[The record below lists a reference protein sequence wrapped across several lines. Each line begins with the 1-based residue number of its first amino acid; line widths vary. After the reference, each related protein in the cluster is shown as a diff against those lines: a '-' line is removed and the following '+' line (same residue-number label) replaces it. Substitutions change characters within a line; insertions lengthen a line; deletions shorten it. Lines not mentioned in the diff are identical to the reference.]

1 VTLARSETVLQE
13 QAKQALQG
21 GQPAEALVCYRRLL
35 RNCRALGGAYEN
47 WLRGMLAAYQ
57 AQGRQPMAGIILLA
71 LRRHDEA
78 QACFDRS
85 ENPFE
90 WGLCAEA
97 MGRHQEAATAYRA
110 AGLYALAAMALERAQ
125 DPAGAALEW
134 QAVLGHGRLRG
145 RAYETAL
152 VHFNLARVWRQTGAN
167 AQARQEA
174 VTTQRLIE
182 ACADE
187 FETQGEGE
195 RALCCYGVLLRLG
208 KDTGSFENVAE
219 GTLNSIRLLAASQQ
233 RFWVL
238 QYYDDFLELASAAG
252 EWHAAATLACE
263 AADFSASLNVK
274 TDRHYR
280 QRAMSLWHE
289 AARQNLLGNG
299 PIEVSEN
306 ALIAGIDVAAS
317 LGDLHMIGRFY
328 AALAELDL
336 GEVKR
341 ARYAELATRN
351 RAAQPSPPAV
361 PPPVEHWRR
370 QDAYPDVWLQDLAEW
385 ELTGHPA
392 WTLERLL
399 VAPLTLVAS
408 GRAALRALL
417 VVADEDAEPD
427 HTRRSAELA
436 LAMGEVMAYE
446 VLAPIEELAAHPAA
460 LVRAAAAAAAGRTPH
475 RRSFGI
481 VRRGLADADAT
492 VRREAVQA
500 LRSLHFRDAFPS
512 LAYFYRESVDPEAR
526 QAALDSI
533 GKIDTLE
540 AGLFLI
546 EVVRQDAGETGERA
560 LAFLRGRPELASLIH
575 HAAMVE
581 TGPVQRALKTLLQ
594 EL

>member
-1 VTLARSETVLQE
+1 MVTLTRSETALQE
-13 QAKQALQG
+13 QAEQALHAG
-21 GQPAEALVCYRRLL
+21 RPAEALVCYRRLL
-35 RNCRALGGAYEN
+35 HNHRVLGGAFET
-47 WLRGMLAAYQ
+47 WLLGMLAAYQ
-57 AQGRQPMAGIILLA
+57 AQGRQPLAGIILLA
-71 LRRHDEA
+71 LRRFDEA
-78 QACFDRS
+78 QACFDRK

-97 MGRHQEAATAYRA
+97 TGRHQDATAAFRA
-110 AGLYALAAMALERAQ
+110 AGLPALAAMALERAQ

-174 VTTQRLIE
+174 VTTQRLLE

-187 FETQGEGE
+187 FETRGEGE

-238 QYYDDFLELASAAG
+238 QYYDDFLEFASAAG

-263 AADFSASLNVK
+263 AADFSASLNAR

-289 AARQNLLGNG
+289 AARQNLLCHG

-306 ALIAGIDVAAS
+306 SLVAAIDVAAS
-317 LGDLHMIGRFY
+317 LGDRPMIGRFY

-336 GEVKR
+336 GEAKQ
-341 ARYAELATRN
+341 ARYAELAARTRD
-351 RAAQPSPPAV
+351 APPSPPIAG
-361 PPPVEHWRR
+361 PPVEHWRR
-370 QDAYPDVWLQDLAEW
+370 QDAYPEVWLQDLVEW

-408 GRAALRALL
+408 GRAALRAL
-417 VVADEDAEPD
+417 VVLADEEAATDD
-427 HTRRSAELA
+427 TRRNAELA
-436 LAMGEVMAYE
+436 LALGEVMAYE
-446 VLAPIEELAAHPAA
+446 VLAPLEELAVHPAA

-481 VRRGLADADAT
+481 VRRGLADAEAT
-492 VRREAVQA
+492 VRSEAVQA

-512 LAYFYRESVDPEAR
+512 LAWFFRESADPEAR
-526 QAALDSI
+526 QAALESI
-533 GKIDTLE
+533 GKI
-540 AGLFLI
+540 
-546 EVVRQDAGETGERA
+546 
-560 LAFLRGRPELASLIH
+560 
-575 HAAMVE
+575 
-581 TGPVQRALKTLLQ
+581 
-594 EL
+594 